1 MNFFISSEMF
11 SVFISPP
18 SCNLNSNSN
27 IQKKKWKNTDTGKDE
42 MNFNRTNLFFF
53 ATTMKMQD
61 QPFSFFFYCS
71 IAITL
76 NHEQLGKS
84 IQYDYLSAN
93 VLAVCTN
100 FNQDLGQNLLKLH
113 NFVVTA
119 MEYFILYIL
128 HNTDYITSF
137 YPKLAKTK
145 NMVKLKH

>member
-27 IQKKKWKNTDTGKDE
+27 IQKKKMEKYGYRKRRNEFQSHESILFCNNDE
-42 MNFNRTNLFFF
+42 NAGSAVFL
-53 ATTMKMQD
+53 
-61 QPFSFFFYCS
+61 FFYCS

-128 HNTDYITSF
+128 HNTTTLLLFILNLL
-137 YPKLAKTK
+137 KLRTW
-145 NMVKLKH
+145 

>member
-27 IQKKKWKNTDTGKDE
+27 IQKKKMEKYGYRKRRNEFQSHESILFCNNDE
-42 MNFNRTNLFFF
+42 NAGSAVFL
-53 ATTMKMQD
+53 
-61 QPFSFFFYCS
+61 FFYCS

-137 YPKLAKTK
+137 YPKLVKTK